1 MFAVILHTNGFHQAA
16 AWAQPTKSATLE
28 STAALTAQTSVDRLI
43 PSEWPL
49 PNSLPN
55 SLSDSLLPTQSS
67 NSIAPIYLDGREL
80 FYLSAPAVDGEQAA
94 ELRAQTI
101 QQRINQLATQQIRE
115 ASALTIEIDEP
126 TRLPVILADDQQLLT
141 VTSLDAQVNGYTTPN
156 GYAIIL
162 QRKIETA
169 FNRYITERQSEYLK
183 RQTQNSAAIIGTVLL
198 LLLGSKYIQ
207 QRLQKR
213 QKGLVH
219 ANTRLGETTLSARP
233 PMVATALAET
243 VDSVI
248 DLIRAQLDNRQKR
261 KLNEMAIGLLFILQV
276 GLCIGGGLWIL
287 SLFPYSRWAKT
298 LLLQWTSI
306 PARILLIAGIAYG
319 VLRVVSLLIDKICLT
334 LQESTRWAPDA
345 PQRLRQRFF
354 TLSQV
359 IKGVT
364 GAVIFS
370 VMVLT
375 MLTIAGVQV
384 GPLLAGAGIIGVGI
398 SLAAQSLIKD
408 IINGFF
414 ILFEDQFGIGDVI
427 IIGNVSGSVEV
438 VNLRV
443 TQLRDTQGR
452 LITIPNSQIDIV
464 QNLSKDWSQVDLSIT
479 VGPNN
484 DIEKALNLFKSTAAD
499 LAKAPDWQTLILE
512 PPELLGIDNIDS
524 TGITLRLLLKT
535 QPLKQWPVARE
546 LRQRLKQAF
555 DKADISTGIPQERLE
570 ISWKE
575 GAEKITALAADITDE
590 ETTA

>member
-1 MFAVILHTNGFHQAA
+1 M
-16 AWAQPTKSATLE
+16 
-28 STAALTAQTSVDRLI
+28 
-43 PSEWPL
+43 
-49 PNSLPN
+49 
-55 SLSDSLLPTQSS
+55 
-67 NSIAPIYLDGREL
+67 
-80 FYLSAPAVDGEQAA
+80 
-94 ELRAQTI
+94 
-101 QQRINQLATQQIRE
+101 
-115 ASALTIEIDEP
+115 
-126 TRLPVILADDQQLLT
+126 
-141 VTSLDAQVNGYTTPN
+141 
-156 GYAIIL
+156 
-162 QRKIETA
+162 
-169 FNRYITERQSEYLK
+169 
-183 RQTQNSAAIIGTVLL
+183 
-198 LLLGSKYIQ
+198 
-207 QRLQKR
+207 
-213 QKGLVH
+213 
-219 ANTRLGETTLSARP
+219 
-233 PMVATALAET
+233 
-243 VDSVI
+243 
-248 DLIRAQLDNRQKR
+248 
-261 KLNEMAIGLLFILQV
+261 
-276 GLCIGGGLWIL
+276 
-287 SLFPYSRWAKT
+287 
-298 LLLQWTSI
+298 
-306 PARILLIAGIAYG
+306 
-319 VLRVVSLLIDKICLT
+319 LRVVSLLIDKICLT

-364 GAVIFS
+364 GAVIFG

-384 GPLLAGAGIIGVGI
+384 GPLLAGAGIIGGGS

-484 DIEKALNLFKSTAAD
+484 DIEKALNLIKSTAAD